1 MNIDSSTKVVK
12 ANVVKIR
19 LLFFVAKYAYELNIV
34 RNVPK
39 IIAEMCIRSC
49 SSNSKL
55 KTVPKKNG
63 LRADMVVI
71 MPITVIRYTLFS
83 RIVGLYNQ
91 PIIQYSNKNK
101 MVWLLN

>member
-1 MNIDSSTKVVK
+1 MYIDNNTKVRN

-19 LLFFVAKYAYELNIV
+19 LLFFVAEYAYMLNIV

-49 SSNSKL
+49 ISNSKL
-55 KTVPKKNG
+55 KTVPRKNG
-63 LRADMVVI
+63 TRAAMVVT

-83 RIVGLYNQ
+83 RICGLYN
-91 PIIQYSNKNK
+91 
-101 MVWLLN
+101 